1 MGELGGGFARGSIGE
16 NGRLEGRK
24 FNGEPMPRT
33 ISGAIFDMDGTLTV
47 PVLDFARM
55 KAEIGVTQDVGL
67 LESMATMSAP
77 ARAAAEVILLRHEL
91 TAAAESVLNDGVQA
105 ALAEIAAMGIKTA
118 ILTRNCA
125 ESVRIVLARH
135 SLRFDG
141 IVSREDSK
149 PKPDPDGVHVAA
161 RRIGVDPSACI
172 VVGDYEFDIQ
182 AGKRAGSVTI
192 LFSPTGRTFATVPD
206 FQIRSMS
213 ELPPLVRS
221 LG

>member
-1 MGELGGGFARGSIGE
+1 MLGAKAEQVSGED
-16 NGRLEGRK
+16 
-24 FNGEPMPRT
+24 MPRT
-33 ISGAIFDMDGTLTV
+33 IQGAIFDMDGTLTV
-47 PVLDFARM
+47 PVLDFTRM
-55 KAEIGVTQDVGL
+55 KAEIGVAQDVGL

-77 ARAAAEVILLRHEL
+77 ERAAAEVILLRHEL
-91 TAAAESVLNDGVQA
+91 AAAAESVLNDGVKA
-105 ALAEIAAMGIKTA
+105 ALAEIAAMGLKTA

-135 SLRFDG
+135 GLRFDT

-161 RRIGVDPSACI
+161 RRIGIDPSACI

-182 AGKRAGSVTI
+182 AGKRAGSVTV